1 VFELLEAAS
10 LLPSLSAVAAGEPA
24 EPVVLDGA
32 PAILWVG
39 RLIAG
44 KDPLTA
50 IDAFA
55 ALADRLPD
63 AQLHLLAT
71 DRTMEPEVRERIAG
85 LGPAAGRVH
94 LHPAVAHAEMPGWY
108 LAADV
113 YCSTSTREGSN
124 YSLLEALAHGCAPAV
139 SDIPPHRSIV
149 GSVATCF
156 PVGDSAQAA
165 LAIERASAMARETV
179 RTDAAVR
186 LSWAAV
192 VAQLLEIYRSL
203 RSQVP

>member
-1 VFELLEAAS
+1 
-10 LLPSLSAVAAGEPA
+10 
-24 EPVVLDGA
+24 
-32 PAILWVG
+32 
-39 RLIAG
+39 
-44 KDPLTA
+44 
-50 IDAFA
+50 
-55 ALADRLPD
+55 
-63 AQLHLLAT
+63 
-71 DRTMEPEVRERIAG
+71 
-85 LGPAAGRVH
+85 
-94 LHPAVAHAEMPGWY
+94 
-108 LAADV
+108 
-113 YCSTSTREGSN
+113 
-124 YSLLEALAHGCAPAV
+124 V